1 MENLA
6 IVPILGF
13 LMVAH
18 ELGHFIVARRCGV
31 TVEEF
36 AIGFPPRIFSTV
48 HGGIR
53 YSLGLVPLGAY
64 VKMLGEEEPS
74 AAGSFAAQS
83 KRVRT
88 AVLAAGSGMNF
99 LVAVAAFALAYGT
112 GWPQLIA
119 SPVEVDLVAPG
130 SPAEEAGMAV
140 GDLIRAIEGQPI
152 GDLTDFRQDIGARL
166 GQRTQLSIERAGAS
180 RTIEVTPRTDF
191 PAGQGPL
198 GIRIKGQIAPVPHG
212 PLESIGFGFRRTL
225 DVVALMVVAPVL
237 TLRGEL
243 ATELIRP
250 IGLPGMTQVAA
261 SAASAAIGSG
271 WWFPIL
277 VTTGAFSAGLA
288 IMNMLP
294 IPALDGG
301 RLLFVAIEAVRG
313 RRVPP
318 QREALIHFMGM
329 AFLLSL
335 MVVIFLYDV
344 IVPPPAID
352 WGVR

>member
-1 MENLA
+1 MEILA
-6 IVPILGF
+6 IVPILWF

-18 ELGHFIVARRCGV
+18 ELGHFIVARRSGI

-36 AIGFPPRIFSTV
+36 AIGFPPRILSIR

-53 YSLGLVPLGAY
+53 YSLGLVQLGAY
-64 VKMLGEEEPS
+64 VKMLGEEDPS
-74 AAGSFAAQS
+74 AGGSFAAQS
-83 KRVRT
+83 KRVRA
-88 AVLAAGSGMNF
+88 AVLVAGSGMNF

-112 GWPQLIA
+112 GWPQLVA
-119 SPVEVDLVAPG
+119 SPVEVDLVASG
-130 SPAEEAGMAV
+130 SPAETAGMAP
-140 GDLIRAIEGQPI
+140 GDVIHAIEGQPI
-152 GDLTDFRQDIGARL
+152 GDLTDFQLHIRARL
-166 GQRTQLSIERAGAS
+166 GQRTQLSIERSGAS
-180 RTIEVTPRTDF
+180 RTIEITPRTEF
-191 PAGQGPL
+191 PQGQGPL
-198 GIRIKGQIAPVPHG
+198 GIRIKGHIAPIPHG
-212 PLESIGFGFRRTL
+212 PLESIVFGFRRTL
-225 DVVALMVVAPVL
+225 EAVTLTLVAPVL
-237 TLRGEL
+237 AFRGEL

-261 SAASAAIGSG
+261 SAASAVIGSG

-288 IMNMLP
+288 VMNMLP

-301 RLLFVAIEAVRG
+301 RLLFVGIEALRG

-318 QREALIHFMGM
+318 EREALIHFMGM

-335 MVVIFLYDV
+335 MIVIFLYDV
-344 IVPPPAID
+344 VVPPPAID